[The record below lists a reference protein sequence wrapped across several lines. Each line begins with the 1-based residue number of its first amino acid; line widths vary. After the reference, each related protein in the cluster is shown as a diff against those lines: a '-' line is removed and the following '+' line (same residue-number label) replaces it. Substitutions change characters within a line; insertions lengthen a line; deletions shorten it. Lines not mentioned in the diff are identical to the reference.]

1 MILFTIVVIT
11 LLAVILVGDNII
23 RVRGIALIIPFAD
36 VIVCVLLIVW
46 LVKLLINRKK

>member
-1 MILFTIVVIT
+1 MILFTIMVIT
-11 LLAVILVGDNII
+11 LLAASLVGAAI
-23 RVRGIALIIPFAD
+23 RGVSGIALIIPFAD

>member
-1 MILFTIVVIT
+1 MVRCTIMVIT
-11 LLAVILVGDNII
+11 LLAVILVGAAI
-23 RVRGIALIIPFAD
+23 VGVSGIALIIPFAD

>member
-1 MILFTIVVIT
+1 MILFTIMVIT
-11 LLAVILVGDNII
+11 LLAAILVGVAII
-23 RVRGIALIIPFAD
+23 GVSGIALIIPFVD